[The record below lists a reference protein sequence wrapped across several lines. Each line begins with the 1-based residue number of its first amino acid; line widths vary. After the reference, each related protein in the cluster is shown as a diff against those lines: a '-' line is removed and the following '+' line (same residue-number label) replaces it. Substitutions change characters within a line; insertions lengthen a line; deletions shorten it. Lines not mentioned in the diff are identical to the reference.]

1 MEVSVSRYYSRN
13 PEEQML
19 GNVEVR
25 EIVAGVSSPE
35 EILETRKWME
45 DQHAKDQAILPTSFV
60 SMDIEDLHITHYDW

>member
-1 MEVSVSRYYSRN
+1 
-13 PEEQML
+13 ML

-60 SMDIEDLHITHYDW
+60 SMDVEDLHITHYDW